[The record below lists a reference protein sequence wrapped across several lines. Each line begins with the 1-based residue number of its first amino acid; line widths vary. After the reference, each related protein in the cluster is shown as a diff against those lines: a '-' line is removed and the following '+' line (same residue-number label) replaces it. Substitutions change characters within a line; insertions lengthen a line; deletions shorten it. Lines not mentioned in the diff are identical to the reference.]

1 MSAET
6 LGYTYKNGAYY
17 RNSDGTGPYIYD
29 GVSTFTLLT
38 WATGVTQTGLAGVQF
53 KDRGYHKQSDAEGP
67 MSVS

>member
-1 MSAET
+1 MSPESQ
-6 LGYTYKNGAYY
+6 GYVYKNGAYY
-17 RNSDGTGPYIYD
+17 KISDGTGPYTYD

-38 WATGVTQTGLAGVQF
+38 WATGATQAGLGGVQF